1 MLSERFI
8 NGFFLTGTIVFGLG
22 GMAVIH
28 RAPVEGI
35 SGLAFSALMGVY
47 YYRIKNHESF
57 DLSAPIDARFIDR
70 CCRAVESRVRRKPR
84 AKRPAASSTI
94 TPQEASQRLQQIHAN
109 NRRVDI
115 RATRW
120 YRAMGVGFLFFCL
133 LVYKYYGFN
142 VAPVTYILLPLVPPL
157 LQYAYIKKR
166 RKMLLQGQ
174 QTLIENRDKLE
185 VSDRVVLLLDVSM
198 SRIDYTSGQAGRE
211 LISLLQDKDQVFT
224 LTSEQQLRVAREI
237 CAEEALEMVLDFTDE
252 PEERL
257 SRSDILCALTGRL
270 PDLLAGQQLINAWA
284 GLTAAIG
291 QAPSSKHSQQLAAA
305 TSKMHSIV
313 AERINASL
321 IGVEM
326 LRPAISHA
334 EPFELLRGNSA
345 TCDNA
350 TLLKA
355 TSAGHTD
362 ATCENRIA

>member
-1 MLSERFI
+1 VLSERFV

-84 AKRPAASSTI
+84 TKRPAASSTI
-94 TPQEASQRLQQIHAN
+94 TPQEASQRLHQLHAN

-115 RATRW
+115 RATRC
-120 YRAMGVGFLFFCL
+120 YRAMGVGFLLFCL

-142 VAPVTYILLPLVPPL
+142 VAPVTYILLPLIPSL
-157 LQYAYIKKR
+157 LQYGFIKKR

-174 QTLIENRDKLE
+174 QTLIENRDKLV

-211 LISLLQDKDQVFT
+211 LISLLQDQDQVFS

-237 CAEEALEMVLDFTDE
+237 RAEEALEMVLDFTDE

-257 SRSDILCALTGRL
+257 YRSDILCALTGRL

-284 GLTAAIG
+284 GLASAVG
-291 QAPSSKHSQQLAAA
+291 QAPSSKHSQQLSAA
-305 TSKMHSIV
+305 TAEMHSIV

-321 IGVEM
+321 IGAEM
-326 LRPAISHA
+326 LRPATSA
-334 EPFELLRGNSA
+334 SASPELLRSSQPTTDEA
-345 TCDNA
+345 V
-350 TLLKA
+350 LLRS
-355 TSAGHTD
+355 TSGTG
-362 ATCENRIA
+362 TQ